1 MNKIVNSFSRF
12 IAAML
17 IFTVGCM
24 FCSCPVNPTPEESSP
39 RQKPSPF
46 TPGVGSPRYFFLDS
60 DGNYIETEE
69 DSHGRTGLI
78 VEGNEFAEGVLVY
91 SDDTG
96 TEDRVGFAYE
106 DSIVSMSFKKGSNF
120 PHSMS
125 INVDSKEYYA
135 YVSQYNAVNK
145 TYHVTFI
152 SDNDFEMMDN
162 VVLNENIF
170 TLYKDDP
177 ELSDSQN
184 RRMANM
190 IVAMG
195 VWGSLYATFDEQ
207 LGDPPPIVLSRGI
220 AGLSKVLK
228 GVSKAFSYVA
238 VVAAVV
244 AVVVVPIVTFINPVA
259 GMVFAEFTMAVAVG
273 SAVISVLTGLVADYF
288 EEQEQEETPVKL
300 PFIPLVYV
308 SRVGSDGSETQIRYN
323 DNGVHEEFHTP
334 VGEELLFKFY
344 IPGFDTDNMPDWY
357 KMVLFDEPEYDAHD
371 DVNVHFFTE
380 FPPKM
385 EKPNDDKTVF
395 FVKFKR
401 KTTGHGGDGK
411 INFGFIFNF
420 IDEKT
425 GKPFDLTVNGYEGGF
440 YFRLPSDDIP
450 VLYKNMVVIY
460 FCMVENCP
468 DIIKENVE

>member
-1 MNKIVNSFSRF
+1 MNKIVNRFSRF
-12 IAAML
+12 VATML
-17 IFTVGCM
+17 IFSVSYM
-24 FCSCPVNPTPEESSP
+24 FCSCPVNPISEESSSQ
-39 RQKPSPF
+39 QKPSPL
-46 TPGVGSPRYFFLDS
+46 TPGVGNPRYFFLDS
-60 DGNYIETEE
+60 DGNYTATEE

-106 DSIVSMSFKKGSNF
+106 DSIVSMSFKKDSNF
-120 PHSMS
+120 PHSMNIS
-125 INVDSKEYYA
+125 VDSKEYYA
-135 YVSQYNAVNK
+135 YVSQYNAVNN

-152 SDNDFEMMDN
+152 SDNYFEMMDN

-170 TLYKDDP
+170 TLYEDDP

-207 LGDPPPIVLSRGI
+207 LSDPPPIVFSRGI
-220 AGLSKVLK
+220 QGLSKILR

-244 AVVVVPIVTFINPVA
+244 AVVVVPIVTFINPTA
-259 GMVFAEFTMAVAVG
+259 GMVFAEFTIAVAIG
-273 SAVISVLTGLVADYF
+273 SAVISGLTGILADYF

-308 SRVGSDGSETQIRYN
+308 SRVGSDGSETKIKYN

-334 VGEELLFKFY
+334 VGEELLVKFY
-344 IPGFDTDNMPDWY
+344 IPGFNTDNMPDWN
-357 KMVLFDEPEYDAHD
+357 KMVWFDEPEICKQNGEPD
-371 DVNVHFFTE
+371 DVINISLFEPHFPVFTKE
-380 FPPKM
+380 
-385 EKPNDDKTVF
+385 EDKEVF

-401 KTTGHGGDGK
+401 INPYNKTSDINK
-411 INFGFIFNF
+411 INFCFIINF
-420 IDEKT
+420 EDKD
-425 GKPFDLTVNGYEGGF
+425 KNPLNLTVNGYEGGF
-440 YFRLPSDDIP
+440 YFRLPSDDEPI
-450 VLYKNMVVIY
+450 LYKNMVVIY
-460 FCMVENCP
+460 FCTKENCP
-468 DIIKENVE
+468 DNQ